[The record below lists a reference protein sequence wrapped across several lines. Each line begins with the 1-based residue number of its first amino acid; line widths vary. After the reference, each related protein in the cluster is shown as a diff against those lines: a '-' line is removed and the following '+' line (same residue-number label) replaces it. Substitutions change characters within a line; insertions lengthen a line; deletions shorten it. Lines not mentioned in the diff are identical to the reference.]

1 MNMRITM
8 ALAAALMVL
17 TAMPARADEDCDT
30 AVDNVDDAVQ
40 VASKLLEAEMT
51 EVTKMKPANDSE
63 RAEMKGK
70 FCSAT
75 GEFLGISRAYRSVV
89 ADCTRGAKRRN
100 SLAELDAS
108 IKSLQKSISDTCN

>member
-40 VASKLLEAEMT
+40 A
-51 EVTKMKPANDSE
+51 
-63 RAEMKGK
+63 RAR
-70 FCSAT
+70 S
-75 GEFLGISRAYRSVV
+75 SRP
-89 ADCTRGAKRRN
+89 K
-100 SLAELDAS
+100 
-108 IKSLQKSISDTCN
+108 